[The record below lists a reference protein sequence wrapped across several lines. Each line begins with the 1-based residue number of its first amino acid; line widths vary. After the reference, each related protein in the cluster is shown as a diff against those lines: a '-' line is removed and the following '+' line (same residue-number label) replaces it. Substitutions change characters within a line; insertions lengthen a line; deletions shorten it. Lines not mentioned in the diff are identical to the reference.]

1 VKYIPSD
8 SAATPEEKP
17 AEKPAE
23 TVPAQKPAT
32 NEMLYRVFDAAD
44 KQVGAYAVEANAFN
58 AVRRELKD
66 GGAARITY
74 TAK

>member
-1 VKYIPSD
+1 
-8 SAATPEEKP
+8 
-17 AEKPAE
+17 
-23 TVPAQKPAT
+23 
-32 NEMLYRVFDAAD
+32 MLYRVFDAAD